1 MTVTARNHGEDKK
14 HLAPPVNDEL
24 ADLSPEHMTPP
35 AKAIRRINP
44 DIRFSKDKTPYKTE
58 IWGAYHDGTKTKG
71 HSAGF
76 YFGISPDG
84 VGVGA
89 GLWMMPREK
98 LPGIRNF
105 IAANGAE
112 LLSILGDLEVE
123 YGGAKGEKL
132 KRVPK
137 GFDADHPAGE
147 LLKHKGLY
155 VQRDLGLDLATSD
168 ELVATIG
175 GCFRQMMPLV
185 AFLDRA
191 VEAG

>member
-1 MTVTARNHGEDKK
+1 M
-14 HLAPPVNDEL
+14 LADAVNDEL

-35 AKAIRRINP
+35 AKAIRRINR

-98 LPGIRNF
+98 LPGIRSY

-112 LLSILGDLEVE
+112 SFSPISKRS
-123 YGGAKGEKL
+123 APQGEKL

-147 LLKHKGLY
+147 LLKHKGLF
-155 VQRDLGLDLATSD
+155 VK
-168 ELVATIG
+168 
-175 GCFRQMMPLV
+175 
-185 AFLDRA
+185 
-191 VEAG
+191 